1 MYNLGRMAEYYPSD
15 KERPLSLETLSIH
28 GGQQI
33 DATTGAVMP
42 PISLSSTYAQRGPGE
57 HSGFEYSR
65 TQNPTRFALERA
77 LASLEGGRF
86 ALSFASGCAATSAV
100 MHLLSVGDEILA
112 SDDLYGGTY
121 RLFSQ
126 VFGQHGLSYRFMDL
140 QDPAAV
146 EAALGP
152 QTRMLWVETPTN
164 PLLKLADIRALA
176 EVCNRRG
183 VLLVVDNTFA
193 SPILQR
199 PLDMGAH
206 IVVHSTTKYIGGHS
220 DVVGGAVIVGDRSL
234 HERLAFVQNSVGA
247 VPGPLDCYLT
257 LRGIKTLPLRMQ
269 RHCENARLVA
279 DFLANHP
286 RVQRVIYPGH
296 ASHPQHA
303 LAGQQ
308 MRGFGGMVSFEI
320 QGGLPQARHFFSQ
333 LRIITL
339 AESLGGVESLIEH
352 PALMTHASVPAERRR
367 ELGIDDGLIRFSVG
381 IEHYEDL
388 IADLE
393 RGLS

>member
-1 MYNLGRMAEYYPSD
+1 MAEYYPSD
-15 KERPLSLETLSIH
+15 KERPLSFETLAIH
-28 GGQQI
+28 GGQQV
-33 DATTGAVMP
+33 DPTTGAVMP

-77 LASLEGGRF
+77 MASLEGGRF

-100 MHLLSVGDEILA
+100 MHLLTVGDEILC

-140 QDPAAV
+140 HDPGAV

-176 EVCNRRG
+176 DICERRG

-193 SPILQR
+193 SPVLQR

-220 DVVGGAVIVGDRSL
+220 DVVGGAVVVKDRAL

-247 VPGPLDCYLT
+247 VPGPMDCYLT

-269 RHCENARLVA
+269 RHCENARFVA
-279 DFLANHP
+279 DYLANH
-286 RVQRVIYPGH
+286 RAVARVIYPGH

-303 LAGQQ
+303 LAAAQ

-320 QGGLPQARHFFSQ
+320 HGGLPQARHFFSQ
-333 LRIITL
+333 LRVMTL

-367 ELGIDDGLIRFSVG
+367 ELGIEDGLIRLSVG

-393 RGLS
+393 RGLGSMSL